1 MRAVYLAIV
10 LGFFRRLLRKML
22 VSPGRRPLRYTELCG
37 REYDVWLVMESG
49 CGLVYRAGGPW
60 RVNFAG
66 ECRIAN
72 IAGKWSGEIH
82 GDPVLS
88 VTRVDYSRMPGVDVY
103 LRTHSS
109 EYMSVHLAV
118 SRCLDEMD
126 REFSW

>member
-10 LGFFRRLLRKML
+10 LGFFRRLLRRVL
-22 VSPGRRPLRYTELCG
+22 VSPGRRPVRYSEFCG
-37 REYDVWLVMESG
+37 RERRVWLVMKSG

-66 ECRIAN
+66 EYRIAN
-72 IAGKWSGEIH
+72 IAGKWSGEIQ

-88 VTRVDYSRMPGVDVY
+88 VTHVDYSRMPGVDVY

-109 EYMSVHLAV
+109 ESMSVHLAV
-118 SRCLDEMD
+118 SRCLDEID
-126 REFSW
+126 REFS